1 MINFDQIVIS
11 PEAFERA
18 AAADLDLLAL
28 RDQQPEQFMMFLAE
42 ILIEVSAELKSYASD
57 VFFAAFPHH
66 KVFEIKSNSAAILKV
81 FPALLEKEQDKYLD
95 ALGRLVDHPKFA
107 FPMAYV
113 RTVADEDGKKQQFAL
128 PIAPEAWQGESNHL
142 VGPFATEAT
151 AKTWLARQENRQGD
165 CLIYADNWFCDV
177 FS

>member
-28 RDQQPEQFMMFLAE
+28 RDEQAEQFMMFLAE
-42 ILIEVSAELKSYASD
+42 TLIEVAADLKAYASD

-66 KVFEIKSNSAAILKV
+66 KLFELKADSGAILKV

-128 PIAPEAWQGESNHL
+128 PIVPENWQGESNYL
-142 VGPFATEAT
+142 IGPFDSELL
-151 AKTWLARQENRQGD
+151 AKTWLSKQNDRQGD
-165 CLIYADNWFCDV
+165 CLIYADKWFCDV

>member
-1 MINFDQIVIS
+1 MINFDQIDIS
-11 PEAFERA
+11 PEALKRA

-28 RDQQPEQFMMFLAE
+28 RDEQPEQFMMFLAE
-42 ILIEVSAELKSYASD
+42 TLIEVSNELKSYASD

-66 KVFEIKSNSAAILKV
+66 KVYEIKAGSAAILKV

-128 PIAPEAWQGESNHL
+128 PIIPEAWQGESNHL
-142 VGPFATEAT
+142 VGPFATEET
-151 AKTWLARQENRQGD
+151 AKAWLVRQENKQGD
-165 CLIYADNWFCDV
+165 CLIYANKWFCDI
-177 FS
+177 FA